1 MDDALL
7 ARYDR
12 RVPRYTSYPTA
23 LQFHAGIDAETYR
36 RWLGAVPAKSGA
48 SLYVHVPYCHSLC
61 WYCGCNTKIV
71 ARYSPVADFMRRVVR
86 EMDLVAAALPGRVLA
101 RHVHWGGGTPN
112 ILAPADIETLAA
124 ETASR
129 FDIAEG
135 AEFAVE
141 IDPRLMDEPRAVALG
156 RAGVS
161 RASVG
166 VQDFDADVQEAVN
179 RVQPYAMV
187 ADTTSMLRDQGI
199 RAFNFDLM
207 YGLPGQTV
215 DGIRRNVDLALSLG
229 PDRVSLFGYAHVPW
243 MKKHQRMMDEH
254 AMPDTQARWRMAEAA
269 AAALQAA
276 GFVRIGLDH
285 FARADDAI
293 ATAAA
298 AGELRRN
305 FQGYTTDDAELLL
318 GFGPSAI
325 GSLAQGYV
333 QNATETRRWS
343 EAVESGRLPT
353 ARGVEASAEDRL
365 RREVIHRLMCDLA
378 VDVEAVARRHGFPAG
393 YFRPEKARLA
403 PFVADGL
410 IRLEAD
416 RIELLLLGQPL
427 MRTVA
432 AVFDRYL
439 TESATRH
446 AKAV

>member
-1 MDDALL
+1 MAVMDDALL

-166 VQDFDADVQEAVN
+166 VQDFDADVQ
-179 RVQPYAMV
+179 
-187 ADTTSMLRDQGI
+187 
-199 RAFNFDLM
+199 
-207 YGLPGQTV
+207 
-215 DGIRRNVDLALSLG
+215 
-229 PDRVSLFGYAHVPW
+229 
-243 MKKHQRMMDEH
+243 
-254 AMPDTQARWRMAEAA
+254 
-269 AAALQAA
+269 
-276 GFVRIGLDH
+276 
-285 FARADDAI
+285 
-293 ATAAA
+293 
-298 AGELRRN
+298 
-305 FQGYTTDDAELLL
+305 
-318 GFGPSAI
+318 
-325 GSLAQGYV
+325 
-333 QNATETRRWS
+333 
-343 EAVESGRLPT
+343 
-353 ARGVEASAEDRL
+353 
-365 RREVIHRLMCDLA
+365 
-378 VDVEAVARRHGFPAG
+378 
-393 YFRPEKARLA
+393 
-403 PFVADGL
+403 
-410 IRLEAD
+410 
-416 RIELLLLGQPL
+416 
-427 MRTVA
+427 
-432 AVFDRYL
+432 
-439 TESATRH
+439 
-446 AKAV
+446 

>member
-23 LQFHAGIDAETYR
+23 LQFHGGVEAATYA
-36 RWLGAVPAKSGA
+36 RWLESVPAGVDA
-48 SLYVHVPYCHSLC
+48 SLYLHVPYCHSLC

-86 EMDLVAAALPGRVLA
+86 EMDLVAERLSGRVVA

-112 ILAPADIETLAA
+112 ILAPADIETLAR
-124 ETASR
+124 ETAQR
-129 FDIAEG
+129 FAVAKG

-156 RAGVS
+156 RAGVT

-187 ADTTSMLRDQGI
+187 AETVGMLREQGI
-199 RAFNFDLM
+199 AAFNFDLM
-207 YGLPGQTV
+207 YGLPAQTV
-215 DGIRRNVDLALSLG
+215 DGMRRNVDLALSLG

-243 MKKHQRMMDEH
+243 MKKHQRMMDEQ
-254 AMPDTQARWRMAEAA
+254 AMPDTPSRWRMAEAA
-269 AAALQAA
+269 ADALQAA

-285 FARADDAI
+285 FARAEDAI
-293 ATAAA
+293 ASAASS
-298 AGELRRN
+298 GELRRN
-305 FQGYTTDDAELLL
+305 FQGYTTDGADLLL

-343 EAVESGRLPT
+343 EAVEAGRLAT

-365 RREVIHRLMCDLA
+365 RRDVIHRLMCDLA
-378 VDVEAVARRHGFPAG
+378 VDVEDVARRHDFPAG

-410 IRLEAD
+410 IRLDGD
-416 RIELLLLGQPL
+416 RIELLPLGQPL

-439 TESATRH
+439 SDSATRH